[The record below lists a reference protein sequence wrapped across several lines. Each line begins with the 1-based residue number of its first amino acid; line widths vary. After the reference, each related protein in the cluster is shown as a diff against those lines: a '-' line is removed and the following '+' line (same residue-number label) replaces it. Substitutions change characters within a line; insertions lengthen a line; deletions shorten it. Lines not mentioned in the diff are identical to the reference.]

1 MGRPYSEVKARLS
14 SVVSEVE
21 IDEAGDAAFYF
32 EPNEPGLHMEIVV
45 CTPLKRGE

>member
-1 MGRPYSEVKARLS
+1 MGRPYSEVKHMLS

-32 EPNEPGLHMEIVV
+32 EPKEPG
-45 CTPLKRGE
+45 